1 MNSKEKKIKRN
12 QIPVILASRWGYSIL
27 EEAGW
32 TTIPNLL
39 LEKQMVLDLSNTE
52 MLLLIHL
59 ISFIHFADAP
69 AFPSISTLAARINQH
84 PRTVQRTINKLISK
98 GFLKRKIRAKSVN
111 DKGLSNLYSV
121 EPLIEKLFKSI
132 DNKPE
137 DHSSSHDQQG
147 VGEMK
152 TIDQLVR
159 IAAAGGGLRI
169 NASTKT
175 VDQLVRIAAAA
186 GNSMNPNK
194 AQLVLFD
201 LESKSTDQLV
211 RIAAAGKGTV
221 LFELE

>member
-1 MNSKEKKIKRN
+1 
-12 QIPVILASRWGYSIL
+12 
-27 EEAGW
+27 
-32 TTIPNLL
+32 
-39 LEKQMVLDLSNTE
+39 MVLDLSNTE

-59 ISFIHFADAP
+59 ISFIHFADTP

-137 DHSSSHDQQG
+137 DHSSSNDQQG

-175 VDQLVRIAAAA
+175 VDQLVRIAAAAA

>member
-1 MNSKEKKIKRN
+1 
-12 QIPVILASRWGYSIL
+12 
-27 EEAGW
+27 
-32 TTIPNLL
+32 
-39 LEKQMVLDLSNTE
+39 MVLDLSNTE

-59 ISFIHFADAP
+59 ISFIHFADTP

-132 DNKPE
+132 DNKSE
-137 DHSSSHDQQG
+137 DHVSSNDQQG

>member
-1 MNSKEKKIKRN
+1 
-12 QIPVILASRWGYSIL
+12 
-27 EEAGW
+27 
-32 TTIPNLL
+32 
-39 LEKQMVLDLSNTE
+39 
-52 MLLLIHL
+52 
-59 ISFIHFADAP
+59 
-69 AFPSISTLAARINQH
+69 
-84 PRTVQRTINKLISK
+84 
-98 GFLKRKIRAKSVN
+98 
-111 DKGLSNLYSV
+111 
-121 EPLIEKLFKSI
+121 
-132 DNKPE
+132 
-137 DHSSSHDQQG
+137 
-147 VGEMK
+147 MK